1 MSTRGVLVFW
11 IDGRFY
17 HFWSYS
23 DSYPNYLGRIISQ
36 FMRWFKLRNVE
47 LTRPDILNEFI
58 REWRAKGYTVSPP
71 LAEDYYT
78 VEHCNTID
86 DVMRKYQ
93 QEYCDY
99 IYVLENTEAGE
110 FKVTFSNAWI
120 KCLDEYTQNYV
131 SLTQIEFER
140 LVKHWFQ
147 LCKDDKWSNASVEK
161 KRSLVAKLDPAVCAR
176 NIQKIW
182 RGHDVR
188 WKCPC
193 FSFNENDGMVRPRPL
208 SFNDTDG
215 TVPLRPH
222 KMQKT
227 E

>member
-1 MSTRGVLVFW
+1 MSTRGVLVFK
-11 IDGRFY
+11 INGRFY
-17 HFWSYS
+17 LFWSYS
-23 DSYPNYLGRIISQ
+23 DSYLGRIISQ
-36 FMRWFKLRNVE
+36 FMRWLKLRNVE

-58 REWRAKGYTVSPP
+58 QEWRAKDYYTVSP
-71 LAEDYYT
+71 LAKDYYT

-86 DVMRKYQ
+86 DVMRTYQ

-120 KCLDEYTQNYV
+120 KCLGEYTQNYV
-131 SLTQIEFER
+131 RLTQIEFER
-140 LVKHWFQ
+140 LGKHWFD
-147 LCKDDKWSNASVEK
+147 LSTDDKWSNASFRLFRLFQTVEE
-161 KRSLVAKLDPAVCAR
+161 KRWLVVKLNPAVCAR

-182 RGHDVR
+182 RGHHAR

-193 FSFNENDGMVRPRPL
+193 FSF
-208 SFNDTDG
+208 FNNTDG

-222 KMQKT
+222 KKQKT